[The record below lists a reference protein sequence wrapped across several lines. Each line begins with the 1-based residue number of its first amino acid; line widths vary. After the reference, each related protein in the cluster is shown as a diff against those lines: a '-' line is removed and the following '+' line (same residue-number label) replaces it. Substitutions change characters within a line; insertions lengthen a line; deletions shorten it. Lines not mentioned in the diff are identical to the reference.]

1 MIDPATASMLMSTLG
16 SSGGEGGGMPIPPS
30 GLQMGMGLYDMY
42 KGNQQRKQAEK
53 DLANVRQQM
62 EDTRYADY
70 NQAYY
75 EELNRRAQVGLPEE
89 QRQYMEQQAE
99 RAAGVGLAATE
110 DWRGGLMGIGRSQ
123 AGLSSAYRDI
133 GMADVAAR
141 QQNAQQMLGEMGY
154 RGAQTY
160 QEGMQLNQFDYAI
173 AEQMRQEGL
182 SREQA
187 GRQMAFD
194 GGSNMATSMG
204 GQQQATN
211 PYGFNTPQQNAFT
224 PNSQNAFTPNYNP
237 SFNSFQPTG
246 MNTTPGGLTYNTSP
260 SLSQNNSPFR

>member
-1 MIDPATASMLMSTLG
+1 MAVSAGTVMSF
-16 SSGGEGGGMPIPPS
+16 M
-30 GLQMGMGLYDMY
+30 QMGVGLADMAE
-42 KGNQQRKQAEK
+42 GNAQQKRAER
-53 DLANVRQQM
+53 DRIRERGEM

-75 EELNRRAQVGLPEE
+75 DELKRREQVGLPEE
-89 QRQYMEQQAE
+89 QRLKMAQGAD
-99 RAAGVGLAATE
+99 RAASVGLAATE
-110 DWRGGLMGIGRSQ
+110 DRRGGLIGIGRSQ
-123 AGLSSAYRDI
+123 AGLSNAYRDI

-160 QEGMQLNQFDYAI
+160 QEQMQLNQLDYAT
-173 AEQMRQEGL
+173 AEQLRQEGL

-204 GQQQATN
+204 GQQQQPN
-211 PYGFNTPQQNAFT
+211 LYGSNTPQQNAFT

-260 SLSQNNSPFR
+260 SLSQNNSPFIK

>member
-1 MIDPATASMLMSTLG
+1 MAASAGTVMSF
-16 SSGGEGGGMPIPPS
+16 M
-30 GLQMGMGLYDMY
+30 QMGMGLADWAE
-42 KGNQQRKQAEK
+42 GNAQQKRAER
-53 DLANVRQQM
+53 DRIRVRGEM

-75 EELNRRAQVGLPEE
+75 DELKRREQVGLPEE
-89 QRQYMEQQAE
+89 QRLYMEQQAQ

-110 DWRGGLMGIGRSQ
+110 DRRGGLIGIGRSQ
-123 AGLSSAYRDI
+123 AGLSRAYYDI
-133 GMADVAAR
+133 SMADVAER
-141 QQNAQQMLGEMGY
+141 QRNAQQMLGEMGY

-204 GQQQATN
+204 GQQQQPN
-211 PYGFNTPQQNAFT
+211 LYGSNTPQQ
-224 PNSQNAFTPNYNP
+224 S
-237 SFNSFQPTG
+237 TG
-246 MNTTPGGLTYNTSP
+246 MNTTPGGFTYNTSPSLNSYQSTGMNTTPGGFTYNTSP
-260 SLSQNNSPFR
+260 SLSQNNSPFI

>member
-1 MIDPATASMLMSTLG
+1 MAVSAGTVMSF
-16 SSGGEGGGMPIPPS
+16 M
-30 GLQMGMGLYDMY
+30 QMGVGLADMAE
-42 KGNQQRKQAEK
+42 GNAQQKRAER
-53 DLANVRQQM
+53 DRIRERGEM

-75 EELNRRAQVGLPEE
+75 DELKRREQVGLPEE
-89 QRQYMEQQAE
+89 QKLEMERRAD

-110 DWRGGLMGIGRSQ
+110 DRRGGLFNIGRSQ
-123 AGLSSAYRDI
+123 AGLSDAYRNI
-133 GMADVAAR
+133 GLAEIDFR
-141 QQNAQQMLGEMGY
+141 NKNAQQMLGEMRY

-160 QEGMQLNQFDYAI
+160 QEGMQLNQLDYAT

-204 GQQQATN
+204 GQQQQPN
-211 PYGFNTPQQNAFT
+211 LYGSNTPQQNAFT

-246 MNTTPGGLTYNTSP
+246 MNTTPGGFTYNTSP

>member
-1 MIDPATASMLMSTLG
+1 MAVSAGTVMSF
-16 SSGGEGGGMPIPPS
+16 M
-30 GLQMGMGLYDMY
+30 QMGVGLADMAE
-42 KGNQQRKQAEK
+42 GNAQQKRAERDK
-53 DLANVRQQM
+53 IRERGEM

-75 EELNRRAQVGLPEE
+75 DELKRREQVGLPEA
-89 QRQYMEQQAE
+89 QRQYMEQGAD

-110 DWRGGLMGIGRSQ
+110 DRRGGLIGINRSQ
-123 AGLSSAYRDI
+123 AGLSDAYRNI

-160 QEGMQLNQFDYAI
+160 QEGMQLNQLDYAT

-194 GGSNMATSMG
+194 GGSNMATSTG
-204 GQQQATN
+204 GETEFDAEKF
-211 PYGFNTPQQNAFT
+211 YG
-224 PNSQNAFTPNYNP
+224 SYKK
-237 SFNSFQPTG
+237 
-246 MNTTPGGLTYNTSP
+246 TTEAV
-260 SLSQNNSPFR
+260 

>member
-1 MIDPATASMLMSTLG
+1 MAVSPMAIIQTGFGLGQATAGYLKSR
-16 SSGGEGGGMPIPPS
+16 E
-30 GLQMGMGLYDMY
+30 
-42 KGNQQRKQAEK
+42 AEFK
-53 DLANVRQQM
+53 KADVRQQM

-99 RAAGVGLAATE
+99 RAAGVGLAATG
-110 DWRGGLMGIGRSQ
+110 DRRGGLMGIGRSQ

-141 QQNAQQMLGEMGY
+141 QQSAQQMLGEMGY

-160 QEGMQLNQFDYAI
+160 QEGMQLNQLDYAA
-173 AEQMRQEGL
+173 AEQLRQEGL
-182 SREQA
+182 GEQQA
-187 GRQMAFD
+187 GLQTAFD
-194 GGSNMATSMG
+194 GGSNIATSMG
-204 GQQQATN
+204 GQQQQPN
-211 PYGFNTPQQNAFT
+211 LYGSNTPQQNAFT

-246 MNTTPGGLTYNTSP
+246 MNTTPGGLTYNTRP
-260 SLSQNNSPFR
+260 SFTTQTGFQSIGG

>member
-1 MIDPATASMLMSTLG
+1 MAVSAGTVMSF
-16 SSGGEGGGMPIPPS
+16 M
-30 GLQMGMGLYDMY
+30 QMGVGLADMAE
-42 KGNQQRKQAEK
+42 GNAQQKRAER
-53 DLANVRQQM
+53 DRIRERGEM

-75 EELNRRAQVGLPEE
+75 DELKRREQVGLPEE
-89 QRQYMEQQAE
+89 QRLKMAQGAD
-99 RAAGVGLAATE
+99 RAASVGLAATE
-110 DWRGGLMGIGRSQ
+110 DRRGGLIGIGRSQ
-123 AGLSSAYRDI
+123 AGLSNAYRDI

-160 QEGMQLNQFDYAI
+160 QEQMQLNQLDYAT
-173 AEQMRQEGL
+173 AEQLRQEGL

-204 GQQQATN
+204 GQQQQPN
-211 PYGFNTPQQNAFT
+211 LYGSNTPQ
-224 PNSQNAFTPNYNP
+224 QNAFTPNYNP

-246 MNTTPGGLTYNTSP
+246 MNTTPGGFTYNTSP
-260 SLSQNNSPFR
+260 SLSQNNSPFI

>member
-1 MIDPATASMLMSTLG
+1 MDPFTMALIGTAAI
-16 SSGGEGGGMPIPPS
+16 GGAQAIGGTV
-30 GLQMGMGLYDMY
+30 
-42 KGNQQRKQAEK
+42 KANKAKKEREQAR
-53 DLANVRQQM
+53 DALA
-62 EDTRYADY
+62 DTKYADY

-75 EELNRRAQVGLPEE
+75 EELQRREQVGLPEE

-110 DWRGGLMGIGRSQ
+110 DRRGGLMGIGRSQ
-123 AGLSSAYRDI
+123 AGLSNAYRDI

-160 QEGMQLNQFDYAI
+160 QEQMQLNQLDYST
-173 AEQMRQEGL
+173 AEQQRQEGL
-182 SREQA
+182 SMQQA
-187 GRQMAFD
+187 GIQTL
-194 GGSNMATSMG
+194 ATTG
-204 GQQQATN
+204 GQAATGFAPN
-211 PYGFNTPQQNAFT
+211 KEAPNLYGYNTPQQNAFT

-246 MNTTPGGLTYNTSP
+246 MNTTPGGLTYNTNP
-260 SLSQNNSPFR
+260 SFTSQTGFQSIGG

>member
-1 MIDPATASMLMSTLG
+1 MAVSPMAIIQTGFGLGQATAGYLKSR
-16 SSGGEGGGMPIPPS
+16 E
-30 GLQMGMGLYDMY
+30 
-42 KGNQQRKQAEK
+42 AEFK
-53 DLANVRQQM
+53 KADVRQQM

-89 QRQYMEQQAE
+89 QRQYMEQGAQ

-110 DWRGGLMGIGRSQ
+110 DRRGGLIGIGRSQ
-123 AGLSSAYRDI
+123 AGLSNAYRNI
-133 GMADVAAR
+133 TMADLAVR
-141 QQNAQQMLGEMGY
+141 EQNAQQMLGEMGY

-160 QEGMQLNQFDYAI
+160 QEKMQLTQLDYAA

-182 SREQA
+182 GEQQS
-187 GRQMAFD
+187 GLQTAFD

-204 GQQQATN
+204 GQQQQPN
-211 PYGFNTPQQNAFT
+211 LYGSNTPQQ
-224 PNSQNAFTPNYNP
+224 S
-237 SFNSFQPTG
+237 TG

-260 SLSQNNSPFR
+260 SLSQNNSPFSSGTQGMSGQGLSNSFSTSYVSGI